1 LQKGTKAHEASFFQ
15 GKTIAVTNLL
25 KKLGDMLL
33 QMFVGA
39 KVVGNVVEVFVGTEF
54 EVMHFETK
62 VGRDVVGALCQQLA
76 T

>member
-1 LQKGTKAHEASFFQ
+1 M
-15 GKTIAVTNLL
+15 TNLL

-39 KVVGNVVEVFVGTEF
+39 KVVGNAAEVFVGTEV

-62 VGRDVVGALCQQLA
+62 VGRDVVGTLRH
-76 T
+76 

>member
-1 LQKGTKAHEASFFQ
+1 
-15 GKTIAVTNLL
+15 
-25 KKLGDMLL
+25 MLL